1 MDEITVARS
10 GAEIAAEI
18 NIIKKQTARVCL
30 SATVEI
36 GRLLVEA
43 KAAVPFGEWGTWLE
57 RNVAYSQSTANNI
70 MRLYQEYGEQEQI
83 GFFEENRM
91 EIFGD
96 LTPSQAVA
104 LLGLEPAE
112 RRQYVEAHD
121 MDTVSVRDIQREVKA
136 RQEAEALAAAAREEL
151 QNTKRM
157 AEDLKEQ
164 LSEAQSASGD
174 AKASEK
180 ELRERKFSLAKG
192 TKYLLDFMFYAGI
205 LVTISLPFSLK
216 YIGKYLEA
224 VEEHYL
230 PAVIIFAILG
240 VLALLLINELRKMIG
255 TVLAENCF
263 VPENVA
269 SLRRMGDLSFFIAA
283 MSAVRCVVY
292 LTIAM
297 LVIILVFIIAG
308 MFSKV
313 LAMVFEEAVRYKK
326 ENDLTI

>member
-1 MDEITVARS
+1 MHGRS
-10 GAEIAAEI
+10 F
-18 NIIKKQTARVCL
+18 C
-30 SATVEI
+30 
-36 GRLLVEA
+36 
-43 KAAVPFGEWGTWLE
+43 
-57 RNVAYSQSTANNI
+57 
-70 MRLYQEYGEQEQI
+70 
-83 GFFEENRM
+83 
-91 EIFGD
+91 
-96 LTPSQAVA
+96 
-104 LLGLEPAE
+104 
-112 RRQYVEAHD
+112 
-121 MDTVSVRDIQREVKA
+121 VK
-136 RQEAEALAAAAREEL
+136 RW
-151 QNTKRM
+151 NHGGGH
-157 AEDLKEQ
+157 
-164 LSEAQSASGD
+164 S
-174 AKASEK
+174 
-180 ELRERKFSLAKG
+180 
-192 TKYLLDFMFYAGI
+192 
-205 LVTISLPFSLK
+205 
-216 YIGKYLEA
+216 IGKTLL

-240 VLALLLINELRKMIG
+240 VLALLLINELRKMFG

>member
-1 MDEITVARS
+1 MDEMTVARS

-112 RRQYVEAHD
+112 RRRYVETHD
-121 MDTVSVRDIQREVKA
+121 MDTVSVRDIQKEIKA

-151 QNTKRM
+151 QNAKRV

-164 LSEAQSASGD
+164 LSKAQPRQSQ
-174 AKASEK
+174 K
-180 ELRERKFSLAKG
+180 
-192 TKYLLDFMFYAGI
+192 
-205 LVTISLPFSLK
+205 P
-216 YIGKYLEA
+216 
-224 VEEHYL
+224 
-230 PAVIIFAILG
+230 
-240 VLALLLINELRKMIG
+240 
-255 TVLAENCF
+255 
-263 VPENVA
+263 
-269 SLRRMGDLSFFIAA
+269 RRGEQRQHRL
-283 MSAVRCVVY
+283 
-292 LTIAM
+292 
-297 LVIILVFIIAG
+297 
-308 MFSKV
+308 
-313 LAMVFEEAVRYKK
+313 
-326 ENDLTI
+326 

>member
-1 MDEITVARS
+1 
-10 GAEIAAEI
+10 
-18 NIIKKQTARVCL
+18 
-30 SATVEI
+30 
-36 GRLLVEA
+36 
-43 KAAVPFGEWGTWLE
+43 
-57 RNVAYSQSTANNI
+57 
-70 MRLYQEYGEQEQI
+70 
-83 GFFEENRM
+83 
-91 EIFGD
+91 
-96 LTPSQAVA
+96 
-104 LLGLEPAE
+104 
-112 RRQYVEAHD
+112 
-121 MDTVSVRDIQREVKA
+121 
-136 RQEAEALAAAAREEL
+136 
-151 QNTKRM
+151 
-157 AEDLKEQ
+157 
-164 LSEAQSASGD
+164 
-174 AKASEK
+174 
-180 ELRERKFSLAKG
+180 
-192 TKYLLDFMFYAGI
+192 
-205 LVTISLPFSLK
+205 
-216 YIGKYLEA
+216 

-240 VLALLLINELRKMIG
+240 VLALLLINELRKMFG

>member
-1 MDEITVARS
+1 
-10 GAEIAAEI
+10 
-18 NIIKKQTARVCL
+18 
-30 SATVEI
+30 
-36 GRLLVEA
+36 
-43 KAAVPFGEWGTWLE
+43 
-57 RNVAYSQSTANNI
+57 
-70 MRLYQEYGEQEQI
+70 
-83 GFFEENRM
+83 M
-91 EIFGD
+91 EK
-96 LTPSQAVA
+96 
-104 LLGLEPAE
+104 
-112 RRQYVEAHD
+112 
-121 MDTVSVRDIQREVKA
+121 RE
-136 RQEAEALAAAAREEL
+136 L
-151 QNTKRM
+151 
-157 AEDLKEQ
+157 
-164 LSEAQSASGD
+164 
-174 AKASEK
+174 SEK
-180 ELRERKFSLAKG
+180 ELREKKLSLAKG

-240 VLALLLINELRKMIG
+240 VLALLLINELRKMFG

-269 SLRRMGDLSFFIAA
+269 SLSFFIAA

-313 LAMVFEEAVRYKK
+313 LAMVFEEAVRYKE

>member
-1 MDEITVARS
+1 MIRKRWWVTSRDRQFIYRLHKKGNSYGRCNQIADASIEI
-10 GAEIAAEI
+10 EKK
-18 NIIKKQTARVCL
+18 IK
-30 SATVEI
+30 
-36 GRLLVEA
+36 
-43 KAAVPFGEWGTWLE
+43 
-57 RNVAYSQSTANNI
+57 
-70 MRLYQEYGEQEQI
+70 
-83 GFFEENRM
+83 
-91 EIFGD
+91 
-96 LTPSQAVA
+96 
-104 LLGLEPAE
+104 
-112 RRQYVEAHD
+112 
-121 MDTVSVRDIQREVKA
+121 
-136 RQEAEALAAAAREEL
+136 EL
-151 QNTKRM
+151 
-157 AEDLKEQ
+157 
-164 LSEAQSASGD
+164 
-174 AKASEK
+174 SEK
-180 ELRERKFSLAKG
+180 ELREKKLSLAKG

-240 VLALLLINELRKMIG
+240 VLALLLVNELRKMFG

-313 LAMVFEEAVRYKK
+313 LAMVFEEAVRYKE

>member
-1 MDEITVARS
+1 
-10 GAEIAAEI
+10 
-18 NIIKKQTARVCL
+18 
-30 SATVEI
+30 
-36 GRLLVEA
+36 
-43 KAAVPFGEWGTWLE
+43 
-57 RNVAYSQSTANNI
+57 
-70 MRLYQEYGEQEQI
+70 
-83 GFFEENRM
+83 M
-91 EIFGD
+91 EK
-96 LTPSQAVA
+96 
-104 LLGLEPAE
+104 
-112 RRQYVEAHD
+112 
-121 MDTVSVRDIQREVKA
+121 RE
-136 RQEAEALAAAAREEL
+136 L
-151 QNTKRM
+151 
-157 AEDLKEQ
+157 
-164 LSEAQSASGD
+164 
-174 AKASEK
+174 SEK
-180 ELRERKFSLAKG
+180 ELREKKLSLAKG

-205 LVTISLPFSLK
+205 LVTISLPLSLK

-230 PAVIIFAILG
+230 P
-240 VLALLLINELRKMIG
+240 RKMFG

-313 LAMVFEEAVRYKK
+313 LAMVFEEAVRYKE

>member
-1 MDEITVARS
+1 MKKL
-10 GAEIAAEI
+10 AE
-18 NIIKKQTARVCL
+18 
-30 SATVEI
+30 
-36 GRLLVEA
+36 
-43 KAAVPFGEWGTWLE
+43 
-57 RNVAYSQSTANNI
+57 
-70 MRLYQEYGEQEQI
+70 LY
-83 GFFEENRM
+83 
-91 EIFGD
+91 
-96 LTPSQAVA
+96 
-104 LLGLEPAE
+104 
-112 RRQYVEAHD
+112 
-121 MDTVSVRDIQREVKA
+121 
-136 RQEAEALAAAAREEL
+136 
-151 QNTKRM
+151 
-157 AEDLKEQ
+157 
-164 LSEAQSASGD
+164 AQSW
-174 AKASEK
+174 K
-180 ELRERKFSLAKG
+180 EMRHLRTMTTSAMFMAISVVLGYFTIEAG
-192 TKYLLDFMFYAGI
+192 PYLKIGLGSVANQFVYYLFGPVTGMFYAGI
-205 LVTISLPFSLK
+205 LVTISLPLSLK

-240 VLALLLINELRKMIG
+240 VLALLLVNELRKMFG

-313 LAMVFEEAVRYKK
+313 LAMVFEEAVRYKE